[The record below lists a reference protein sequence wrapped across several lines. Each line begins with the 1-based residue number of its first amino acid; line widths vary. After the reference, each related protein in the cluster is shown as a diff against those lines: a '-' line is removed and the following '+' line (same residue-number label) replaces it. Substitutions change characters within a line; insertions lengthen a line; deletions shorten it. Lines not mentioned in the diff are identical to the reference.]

1 MNDRIHAYLDGE
13 LPREALTPDELAE
26 ATAFRAA
33 LDERLAGLRDA
44 PAPDLTARVMA
55 ALPAPAVEQP
65 VSAGWSRAAAW
76 LWRPRTVEVRY
87 RPAYL
92 AAGLAA
98 AALAGVVVPASLP
111 TATPATVA
119 VAPAAVQAGATRMY
133 VQFRLEAPTASDVRL
148 AGSFTGWRPELALS
162 EVAPGVWSALVP
174 LQPGVHDYTFL
185 VDGERWVV
193 DPYAP
198 NVEDSFGGSNSR
210 LFLPSPRGN
219 A

>member
-1 MNDRIHAYLDGE
+1 MNERIHAYLDGA
-13 LPREALTPDELAE
+13 LPREALTAAELAE
-26 ATAFRAA
+26 ALAFQAAVDERFAA
-33 LDERLAGLRDA
+33 LRSA
-44 PAPDLTARVMA
+44 PVPDLTERVLSS
-55 ALPAPAVEQP
+55 LPAPAAEAAT
-65 VSAGWSRAAAW
+65 SAAPWTGLVAW
-76 LWRPRTVEVRY
+76 LWRPRTLSLRY

-92 AAGLAA
+92 VGGLAA
-98 AALAGVVVPASLP
+98 AALGAVVVPPVVPPSPAPQVAVEAP
-111 TATPATVA
+111 TAG
-119 VAPAAVQAGATRMY
+119 APSMY
-133 VQFRLEAPTASDVRL
+133 VQFRLEVPAASDVRL
-148 AGSFTGWRPELALS
+148 AGSFTGWRPELELR

-210 LFLPSPRGN
+210 LFLPAPSGS